1 MQITVQPECQPATNF
16 NNPYDLPAQPPSQ
29 TPRTAKLLQNPLC
42 FFAVNLRRITDDD
55 NCGGFTSLQ
64 LIEREGSVLRRSMLA
79 TSVLLLASGAIHA
92 AGLTPEQASEM
103 SAKTG
108 RPIFAVYGSET

>member
-1 MQITVQPECQPATNF
+1 M
-16 NNPYDLPAQPPSQ
+16 
-29 TPRTAKLLQNPLC
+29 
-42 FFAVNLRRITDDD
+42 
-55 NCGGFTSLQ
+55 
-64 LIEREGSVLRRSMLA
+64 LRRSMLA